1 MLKRGS
7 RDRSRP
13 NSDYDINKYIRNM
26 RLYRPETTTID
37 VWHCGRT
44 LRIFR
49 STYCRKYEK
58 HERIGEDA
66 HETTSQLRQFEM
78 FEREREKKRGRVSQ
92 ASNVTSTCSIIVIFR
107 LLLRPSAVAF
117 RRHRAN
123 VSITHRYVEF
133 SEKTYCRRREILRT
147 RLRVPKRVCRVSRSL
162 SSVLKEHSRVSIHM
176 QHRKTLV
183 YSPVRRHS
191 IPLCST
197 ITLSGIILFL
207 SMNREREKSFE
218 TD

>member
-1 MLKRGS
+1 MHTKPRANCANS
-7 RDRSRP
+7 RCSR
-13 NSDYDINKYIRNM
+13 
-26 RLYRPETTTID
+26 
-37 VWHCGRT
+37 
-44 LRIFR
+44 
-49 STYCRKYEK
+49 
-58 HERIGEDA
+58 
-66 HETTSQLRQFEM
+66 
-78 FEREREKKRGRVSQ
+78 ERERERKRGRVSQ